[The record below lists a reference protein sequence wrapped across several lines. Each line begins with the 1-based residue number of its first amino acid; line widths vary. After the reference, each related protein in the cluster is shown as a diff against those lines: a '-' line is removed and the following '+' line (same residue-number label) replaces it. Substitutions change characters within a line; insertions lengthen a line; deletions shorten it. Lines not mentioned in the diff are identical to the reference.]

1 MTIRLSRIY
10 TRAGDGGEPH
20 LGDRSRVPKTHP
32 RIEAY
37 GDVDEL
43 CSQIGV
49 AMGLQLAKAVKAVPM
64 AEDDRSTCDVLVAEG
79 YQFHNGSY
87 TVPRE
92 PGLGI
97 RIDEKIY
104 TGKYKN
110 AEISVS

>member
-1 MTIRLSRIY
+1 MDIRR
-10 TRAGDGGEPH
+10 GG
-20 LGDRSRVPKTHP
+20 LLAN
-32 RIEAY
+32 IELAKASEAC
-37 GDVDEL
+37 GGVSIPQNWA
-43 CSQIGV
+43 SQIGV

-87 TVPRE
+87 TVPSE